1 MWITCGVLWYIFFN
15 SHSDGT
21 HSLQRIL
28 WWTRDVIYPS
38 LFCLRNKHIHILN
51 ALRVGLCD
59 MTMYIGWTKYKVYRF
74 ILCSIVYFVV
84 SQNIL
89 FMVILF
95 HHLGDCD
102 LYTPPRGVN
111 GNQNQVE
118 NDQPGQNQELI
129 SKRGTTSVA
138 WTRIYK
144 HCSFKTTD
152 FKLLKHKQQL
162 NASAVS
168 VSVWEVVFRV
178 GFCSRIFFRF
188 IGFERLHKHT
198 YMCQNARKYPHKHD
212 VGLKS
217 E

>member
-1 MWITCGVLWYIFFN
+1 
-15 SHSDGT
+15 
-21 HSLQRIL
+21 
-28 WWTRDVIYPS
+28 
-38 LFCLRNKHIHILN
+38 
-51 ALRVGLCD
+51 
-59 MTMYIGWTKYKVYRF
+59 
-74 ILCSIVYFVV
+74 
-84 SQNIL
+84 
-89 FMVILF
+89 MVILF
-95 HHLGDCD
+95 HNLGDCD

-111 GNQNQVE
+111 GKQNQVE

-138 WTRIYK
+138 WTRVYK

-178 GFCSRIFFRF
+178 GFCSIIFFRF

-212 VGLKS
+212 LGLKS